1 MSFSDPMAVRETV
14 ASGFGARRLLVVG
27 DLMLD
32 CYLWGEV
39 QRISPEAPVPVLRLR
54 RETEVAGG
62 AANVARNLAALG
74 LEVELAGL
82 VGEDAEAARLLA
94 LLRQARIGAQAVLST
109 SERATSTKTRAIGNH
124 QQMLRI
130 DREDTAP
137 LEPALE
143 DALFAAISPRLND
156 IDGLLLSDYAKG
168 VLNGGLCRRLI
179 QAARALD
186 KPVWVDPKGR
196 AFDRYQGA
204 SLLTPN
210 RAELA
215 AALEL
220 PVSDLAPL
228 LTGAARLRE
237 ALALDALVVT
247 LGELGMTLID
257 AQGQYQVPAV
267 AREVFDVSGA
277 GDTAIAVLAAAL
289 VAGLNRVDAV
299 ALANLGAGV
308 VVGRIGTARL
318 EAAELLAA
326 MEEAHASAQQAKILT
341 RDALLER
348 LRHWRDQGERIVFTN
363 GCFDLLHAGHVSY
376 LEQAGR
382 QGRRLI
388 VGLNSDDSVRVLKG
402 PQRPIMPEA
411 DRALVLAALAAVD
424 AVVIFSEPT
433 PLELIR
439 AIRPDVL
446 VKGED
451 YRPEQVVGA
460 EEVQRHGG
468 QLVLIPLLP
477 ERGTSA
483 MIAKLAANN
492 PSQQD

>member
-1 MSFSDPMAVRETV
+1 MILADPVAVR
-14 ASGFGARRLLVVG
+14 AALANGFGARRLLVVG

-32 CYLWGEV
+32 RYLWGEV

-74 LEVELAGL
+74 LEVELAG
-82 VGEDAEAARLLA
+82 VIGEDAEAERLLA
-94 LLRQARIGAQAVLST
+94 LLREADIGTRAILST
-109 SERATSTKTRAIGNH
+109 SERGTSTKTRAIGNH

-130 DREDTAP
+130 DREETTA
-137 LEPALE
+137 LEAGLE
-143 DALFAAISPRLND
+143 DALFAAIQPLLAGVH
-156 IDGLLLSDYAKG
+156 GLLLSDYAKG
-168 VLNGGLCRRLI
+168 VLSGGLCQRLI
-179 QAARALD
+179 QAARALG
-186 KPVWVDPKGR
+186 KSVWVDPKGLD
-196 AFDRYQGA
+196 FSRYQGA
-204 SLLTPN
+204 SLMTPN

-215 AALEL
+215 AALGQPATEL
-220 PVSDLAPL
+220 PPL
-228 LTGAARLRE
+228 LTGANRLRE
-237 ALALDALVVT
+237 TLGLEALVVT

-257 AQGQYQVPAV
+257 AQGQQQIPAV

-289 VAGLNRVDAV
+289 TAGLTRTDAV

-308 VVGRIGTARL
+308 VVGRVGTARL

-326 MEEAHASAQQAKILT
+326 MEQDNASAQQAKILT
-341 RDALLER
+341 PEALLER

-376 LEQAGR
+376 LAQAR
-382 QGRRLI
+382 QYGQRLL
-388 VGLNSDDSVRVLKG
+388 VGLNSDDSVRALKG

-411 DRALVLAALAAVD
+411 DRALVLAALVAVD

-446 VKGED
+446 VKGAD

-460 EEVQRHGG
+460 DEVQRHGG

-483 MIAKLAANN
+483 MIGRLKA
-492 PSQQD
+492 QV